1 MYISGVERTRV
12 LNWRVC
18 GTDGFCCG
26 TEGFPVWNRG
36 ILVLNWGILGAEKVW
51 SSCETD
57 VLNWGGLCGTEG
69 YSFPGEGLRN
79 KETKFSRF
87 HKNVKI
93 HVKCETI
100 VFFSPLDCCQ
110 RNFSESFFGRKEI
123 FSTPEND
130 KKNSEYSTCTHIRK
144 FRILYWIFGSNLVKM
159 DLREKNFFLEA
170 WD

>member
-1 MYISGVERTRV
+1 MLNWGLFGVELR
-12 LNWRVC
+12 
-18 GTDGFCCG
+18 GMGG
-26 TEGFPVWNRG
+26 TEGFLVWKWVIMVLKWRVCDVELRNFECWKG
-36 ILVLNWGILGAEKVW
+36 VVLVLNRCVKLR
-51 SSCETD
+51 
-57 VLNWGGLCGTEG
+57 GLCGTEG

-100 VFFSPLDCCQ
+100 VFFSPLDWCQ
-110 RNFSESFFGRKEI
+110 RNFSDSYFLAGKIKI

-159 DLREKNFFLEA
+159 DLRVKNKFL
-170 WD
+170 